1 MQCAGCEDIQSDEC
15 SIELTMHTLA
25 GQQCHQLLLKS
36 ETQGVVLPKD
46 SDAKKCHL
54 EQVKKVKVSIF
65 IVGID
70 NKKG

>member
-1 MQCAGCEDIQSDEC
+1 MRCAGCEGILSNES
-15 SIELTMHTLA
+15 SIELAMHTLA
-25 GQQCHQLLLKS
+25 GQQCHQLLPKS

-46 SDAKKCHL
+46 FDAKKCHL

-70 NKKG
+70 NEKG